1 MTPTEPEPRKLLA
14 REDRR
19 AQILGAAAAAFARA
33 GFASTSMSEVAR
45 EAGVTRVLLYRHF
58 DSKEALYRA
67 VLDDALDGLG
77 DAWDARPPGGL
88 ASAAVRAHLVA
99 ARANPDAYRLLWRHA
114 DTEPAF
120 SGHAQQVRDLLVAVA
135 DEAVGVELGPDLRSW
150 ATSTLVTSIV
160 EATLAWLDTGDPAHD
175 EMYIDAASGGLV
187 RQVGGW
193 VDAAA
198 RAPRASP

>member
-1 MTPTEPEPRKLLA
+1 MTATESEPRKLLA

-77 DAWDARPPGGL
+77 RAWDEREAAGL
-88 ASAAVRAHLVA
+88 AAAAVRAHLLA
-99 ARANPDAYRLLWRHA
+99 ARANPDGYRLLWRHA
-114 DTEPAF
+114 DTEPEF
-120 SGHAQQVRDLLVAVA
+120 SGHAQQVRDLLVHVA
-135 DEAVGVELGPDLRSW
+135 DEAIGTDFRPELRSW
-150 ATSTLVTSIV
+150 AASTLVVSII
-160 EATLAWLDTGDPAHD
+160 EGTLTWLDHGDPSDD
-175 EMYIDAASGGLV
+175 ETFIAAASTGLV
-187 RQVGGW
+187 QLVTGW
-193 VDAAA
+193 VDATT
-198 RAPRASP
+198 